1 MSDLQI
7 MRACGYVCDTP
18 STYPWKVLNGY
29 DTVAPPPLTLAP
41 YTLRFKVQHVLC
53 SDSHLRL

>member
-1 MSDLQI
+1 
-7 MRACGYVCDTP
+7 MRACGYVYDTP

-29 DTVAPPPLTLAP
+29 DTVVLNLAL
-41 YTLRFKVQHVLC
+41 YTLRFKVQHAA